1 MSIRTGFIG
10 LGAMGSPMA
19 LNIIKAGIPLIVH
32 DVDDRKTREHQKA
45 GAEVMYSPME
55 IANASDRTIC
65 LVETTRQAEEVICG
79 ERGIIHGAKPGHIV
93 ILSLIHI

>member
-32 DVDDRKTREHQKA
+32 DVDDGKTREHQKPVPRLCTLLWKSRMPRI
-45 GAEVMYSPME
+45 G
-55 IANASDRTIC
+55 
-65 LVETTRQAEEVICG
+65 
-79 ERGIIHGAKPGHIV
+79 
-93 ILSLIHI
+93 LSAW